1 METFHCYDPEPRQLK
16 IVSLVSRL
24 VTYDVAFSEDN
35 DAEKETYN
43 VLYTGSQLVQTLLHF
58 NKPIKIVQSLLDMD
72 NGELKDLLCDSCGS
86 RIMDAFVAAEFVG
99 EKSREKLIQ
108 KLQVRCSFISLLSI
122 RLPELNLIG
131 S

>member
-16 IVSLVSRL
+16 IVYLVSRL
-24 VTYDVAFSEDN
+24 VTHDVAFSEDK

-72 NGELKDLLCDSCGS
+72 NSELKDLLCDSCGS
-86 RIMDAFVAAEFVG
+86 RVMDAYVTAEFVG
-99 EKSREKLIQ
+99 EKSREKLAQ
-108 KLQVRCSFISLLSI
+108 KLQVRHCHQLIV
-122 RLPELNLIG
+122 RLKCILKNTWW
-131 S
+131 